1 MLTEHDCKIAP
12 STCYAYRK
20 RLQAPSARTVRD
32 AELKP
37 LIQQI
42 CEANYRVYGARKVWR
57 ELHRQGHIVAR
68 CTVERLV
75 RERGVTGAVRGKKI
89 IATTPDSTV
98 ERAPDLLVRNVVAPA
113 PNRCWVADFT
123 HISTWSGV
131 VYVAF
136 VVDIFSRRIV
146 GWSAALSKE
155 ARLVLDALDMALWQR
170 DRDEQPDQAG
180 QLMHHSDAGSQ
191 YTSFRL
197 AEHLDAAG
205 IAASIGSVAWDGLT
219 ADPVRTGLHAIM
231 PVLFIIGVGA
241 ARRLLLKAA
250 DIEDGTASDRI
261 PLHRWALSPLATPR
275 LYRRMRLA
283 AVRSYPEMVAREQ
296 SLAGYEVWLRQKHGG
311 DISKA
316 SETERLPMKMAPRGY
331 TVEEALRLP
340 EKWEA
345 DAQERQREEA
355 ERKRRKAEDERAQ
368 AERQRQQAKADRIAA
383 IDDEGDV
390 IEAKHRKEARTGT
403 AAAQAEAAKVQAEF
417 QKKAAER
424 RALAELNAEESAEAA
439 ALRLKA
445 ADDNEKA
452 AQAELRAA
460 QIQAEAAQKAAEA
473 ERREQETEDRAARRI
488 KEHQRQLEAEQKTAE
503 AELHIARLKEQTAR
517 LEAAAQRAEDY
528 ARLSPRERN
537 ERRVAR
543 MIQSAGGDVDAVP
556 LKDIMEELSIKQTAA
571 GEVRAAAVELLK
583 NGYQPDQIL
592 DSAQH

>member
-1 MLTEHDCKIAP
+1 MSDTLTGDQD
-12 STCYAYRK
+12 TAYRGAMAPAAPDTASAAPGTRSAAPGAVEAAPPAPRTGGRTRPGEADTPMSAAPAADPPASAESGRPRPPAPGSK
-20 RLQAPSARTVRD
+20 WVNRLLLALALVGMPLVGIIGFASSYTTLRGVAADNGFGDNGIWSLAPWVPIGID
-32 AELKP
+32 AS
-37 LIQQI
+37 
-42 CEANYRVYGARKVWR
+42 
-57 ELHRQGHIVAR
+57 IVAFLAMD
-68 CTVERLV
+68 LV
-75 RERGVTGAVRGKKI
+75 MVMRRTPWPVLRFAAHAMTLVT
-89 IATTPDSTV
+89 
-98 ERAPDLLVRNVVAPA
+98 
-113 PNRCWVADFT
+113 
-123 HISTWSGV
+123 
-131 VYVAF
+131 VAF
-136 VVDIFSRRIV
+136 NASDGLGEHKDGI
-146 GWSAALSKE
+146 WAAL
-155 ARLVLDALDMALWQR
+155 W
-170 DRDEQPDQAG
+170 
-180 QLMHHSDAGSQ
+180 
-191 YTSFRL
+191 
-197 AEHLDAAG
+197 
-205 IAASIGSVAWDGLT
+205 
-219 ADPVRTGLHAIM
+219 ADPVRTGLHAVM
-231 PVLFIIGVGA
+231 PVLFVIGIEA
-241 ARRLLLKAA
+241 ARHLLIKAA
-250 DIEDGTASDRI
+250 DLEDGITSDRI
-261 PLHRWALSPLATPR
+261 PLHRWVLSPLATPR

-283 AVRSYPEMVAREQ
+283 AVRSYPQMVAREQ

-311 DISKA
+311 DLSKA

-403 AAAQAEAAKVQAEF
+403 AAALAEAAKVEAEF

-460 QIQAEAAQKAAEA
+460 QIHAEAAQKAAEA

-488 KEHQRQLEAEQKTAE
+488 KEHQRQVEAEQKTAE
-503 AELHIARLKEQTAR
+503 AELHIARLKEQTAS
-517 LEAAAQRAEDY
+517 LEAAAQRSEDY

-543 MIQSAGGDVDAVP
+543 MIQAAGGDVDAVP